1 MDRESDTP
9 QRANRKQVW
18 WETKSTNIAE
28 YINTNM
34 LFKNMKKT
42 PNILKIWTKDIR
54 ADRTIPFMLYVI
66 WESPSPVVA
75 NNYIPSCTSVCQFVC
90 ACALTV
96 KCPPLV
102 RQSSSNLLKTEL
114 ARCHICTDV
123 EHGSCIQEYHL
134 CPKRHE
140 YIHPI

>member
-42 PNILKIWTKDIR
+42 PNILKYGKKTSE
-54 ADRTIPFMLYVI
+54 RTEKFLLY
-66 WESPSPVVA
+66 
-75 NNYIPSCTSVCQFVC
+75 YT
-90 ACALTV
+90 
-96 KCPPLV
+96 
-102 RQSSSNLLKTEL
+102 
-114 ARCHICTDV
+114 
-123 EHGSCIQEYHL
+123 
-134 CPKRHE
+134 
-140 YIHPI
+140 